1 MEILLYGG
9 GTLEKQ
15 ENLHQIGLAT
25 YVIDRVFTCDKTPQE
40 VIVEEIITTAKQA
53 INFDH
58 SEGRMV

>member
-1 MEILLYGG
+1 M
-9 GTLEKQ
+9 EKQ

-58 SEGRMV
+58 SEGQMV